1 VYFNAIEEKF
11 GSLIK
16 LLLKMKKTA
25 RKAICLQK
33 PSCTFCTECQLL
45 TPKYSGV
52 HPGGL
57 CLAVMTGRFV
67 PQVLSIKADKIQNA
81 VTAGL

>member
-16 LLLKMKKTA
+16 LLLKMNKTA
-25 RKAICLQK
+25 RKAIYLQK

-52 HPGGL
+52 HPGSLFGCHDRPL
-57 CLAVMTGRFV
+57 CATGT
-67 PQVLSIKADKIQNA
+67 QH
-81 VTAGL
+81 